1 MASTMLKTYRAPS
14 MAQALTEVKKDL
26 GADAVIL
33 HTRTFK
39 VGGVLGI
46 GARSMV
52 EITASP
58 DVPGL
63 RVRRLRTD
71 QPDAVPRRPNPA
83 SQQSS
88 QADGRVPPAPPQTQ
102 TRFQPDPQVQSRG
115 PAAPRPEFAPAFQ
128 QAFTAPQ
135 ANLADPIAPDS
146 DFEPDPALPGAAA
159 RVERTTGRMV
169 PRSRVEQVQRAKRE
183 FSGAG
188 WSGASNQPRAVAL
201 AEPPQHPDQP
211 NERQAVYARP
221 ETIDRLATRA
231 PIAPIDDAARAV
243 IHDELASIKKMMGQV
258 LRCSRQAA
266 ARPAGAPPSLTPSG
280 FGPMSDPLFDCYMS
294 LVEQEV
300 AAELAEDIIGEVRD
314 ELHAGEQRD
323 ATIVRETVLRRLAI
337 RLPVAGE
344 PQSAADGPLTVALI
358 GPTGVGKTTTL
369 AKLAATYKLRR
380 ARRVGLITCDTYRIA
395 AVEQLRTYADIIGL
409 PLRVASGPDE
419 MAAARRALADCDVVL
434 IDTPGRSQHDQDRL
448 GELSELLEAAKA
460 DEVHL
465 VLSSAASESV
475 LARTTERF
483 LPLGPQRVV
492 LTKLDEAV
500 SFGFIPSVCKR
511 SGLPLSFVTTG
522 QEVPDHIETA
532 RSERLAR
539 LVLDGG
545 PVRSGRSDLPADH
558 RSPRAQSA

>member
-1 MASTMLKTYRAPS
+1 MASTTLKTYRAPS
-14 MAQALTEVKKDL
+14 MAQALSEVKKDL

-71 QPDAVPRRPNPA
+71 QPNPA
-83 SQQSS
+83 QRQQRPI
-88 QADGRVPPAPPQTQ
+88 QQPAPRADGRVPPAPTPACA
-102 TRFQPDPQVQSRG
+102 QPKA
-115 PAAPRPEFAPAFQ
+115 PAQPLSQRVFRPEPAFQ
-128 QAFTAPQ
+128 QAFTDPQ
-135 ANLADPIAPDS
+135 ANPAGPIAPDS
-146 DFEPDPALPGAAA
+146 DFEPDPALQGAAA

-188 WSGASNQPRAVAL
+188 WTGASNQHRAVAL
-201 AEPPQHPDQP
+201 AEPPQSRPEHD
-211 NERQAVYARP
+211 AVPSGFRP
-221 ETIDRLATRA
+221 ETIDRLTTRA

-266 ARPAGAPPSLTPSG
+266 VRPAGTPPVLTPSG

-300 AAELAEDIIGEVRD
+300 AADLAENIIGEVRD

-323 ATIVRETVLRRLAI
+323 AAIVRETVLRRLAT

-344 PQSAADGPLTVALI
+344 PQQTNDGPLTVALI

-409 PLRVASGPDE
+409 PLRIASGPDE

-448 GELSELLEAAKA
+448 GELRALLDASDA

-475 LARTTERF
+475 LSRTVERF

-492 LTKLDEAV
+492 LSKLDEAV

-545 PVRSGRSDLPADH
+545 PVRASRADLPADH
-558 RSPRAQSA
+558 AAHRAQSA

>member
-1 MASTMLKTYRAPS
+1 MASTTLKTYRAPS
-14 MAQALTEVKKDL
+14 MAQALSEVKKDL

-63 RVRRLRTD
+63 QVRRLRRD
-71 QPDAVPRRPNPA
+71 QTQGRQQAPQQPQLQTRQPA
-83 SQQSS
+83 P
-88 QADGRVPPAPPQTQ
+88 ADGRVPPAP
-102 TRFQPDPQVQSRG
+102 V
-115 PAAPRPEFAPAFQ
+115 PASIQAPSSP
-128 QAFTAPQ
+128 AFTAPRFEP
-135 ANLADPIAPDS
+135 AAPGFGQTDET
-146 DFEPDPALPGAAA
+146 FEPDPALNAVAA

-169 PRSRVEQVQRAKRE
+169 PKSRVQQVQRAKRE

-188 WSGASNQPRAVAL
+188 WTAERDSAGVAL
-201 AEPPQHPDQP
+201 ADRPGPDTDSDAGY
-211 NERQAVYARP
+211 RRP
-221 ETIDRLATRA
+221 ESIDRLTTRA

-266 ARPAGAPPSLTPSG
+266 ARPAGAPPVLTPSG

-300 AAELAEDIIGEVRD
+300 AADLAENIIGEVRD
-314 ELHAGEQRD
+314 ELNAGEQRD
-323 ATIVRETVLRRLAI
+323 AAIVRETVLRRLAA

-344 PQSAADGPLTVALI
+344 PQQTNDGPLTVALI

-448 GELSELLEAAKA
+448 GELRALLDAADA

-475 LARTTERF
+475 LARTAERF

-492 LTKLDEAV
+492 LSKLDEAV

-545 PVRSGRSDLPADH
+545 PVRASRADLPSDH
-558 RSPRAQSA
+558 AAHRAQSA

>member
-1 MASTMLKTYRAPS
+1 MASTTLKTYRAPS

-71 QPDAVPRRPNPA
+71 QPNPA
-83 SQQSS
+83 QPQQQPSQQPAPR
-88 QADGRVPPAPPQTQ
+88 ADGRVPPAPTPTPARPQAPAQ
-102 TRFQPDPQVQSRG
+102 RAFQP
-115 PAAPRPEFAPAFQ
+115 EPAFQ
-128 QAFTAPQ
+128 QAFTTPRAG
-135 ANLADPIAPDS
+135 LADPIAPDS
-146 DFEPDPALPGAAA
+146 DFEPDPALQGAAA

-211 NERQAVYARP
+211 NDRQAVYARP

-266 ARPAGAPPSLTPSG
+266 ARPAGAPPVLTPSG

-323 ATIVRETVLRRLAI
+323 AAIVRETVLRRLAI

-344 PQSAADGPLTVALI
+344 PQSTAEGPLTVALI

-419 MAAARRALADCDVVL
+419 MAAARRALGDCDVVL

-448 GELSELLEAAKA
+448 GELSELLEAAAA